1 VAFTLDGTIVRWPG
15 STGVVRQ
22 EGLRQDVSVGGRN
35 ATIVELRIERKGE
48 ADLRG
53 SLRFT
58 SDTFQRLP
66 GKDDGEKAA
75 AVARRLVG
83 WVHAHGLIDGFFFRV
98 DADDDGV
105 QILEAA
111 DL

>member
-1 VAFTLDGTIVRWPG
+1 MAFTLDGTIVRWPG
-15 STGVVRQ
+15 GTGVVRQ
-22 EGLRQDVSVGGRN
+22 DGLRQDAGVGGRT
-35 ATIVELRIERKGE
+35 ATIVELRVERKGE
-48 ADLRG
+48 PDLRG

-66 GKDDGEKAA
+66 GKDDSEKAA

-98 DADDDGV
+98 DASDDGV
-105 QILEAA
+105 QIFEAA